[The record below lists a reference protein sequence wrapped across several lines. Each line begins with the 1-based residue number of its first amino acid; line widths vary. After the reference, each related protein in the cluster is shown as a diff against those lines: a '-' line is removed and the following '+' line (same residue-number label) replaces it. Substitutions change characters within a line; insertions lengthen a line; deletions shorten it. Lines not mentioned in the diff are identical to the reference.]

1 MTLIHGV
8 RWKLKAS
15 ADHRRF
21 VAERLL
27 GLKQALGDEIHGS
40 TDENSLRLATWNL
53 MHFGSGGG
61 YDRTVESMFYIA
73 EIIDHFDL
81 VALQEINRDLRK
93 LEDLVD
99 NYLGNDWD
107 YLVTDTSG
115 GHGDRKD
122 AGNDERLA
130 FLYRKSKVSFRKEV
144 GEIVLPEGQEI
155 AAPDADGTSRHVQ
168 FARTPFTVAFR
179 AGWLKFKLCTV
190 HIFYGDSSNS
200 SAKMRQRRDE
210 IRKIAEFLAERQ
222 KRERDAMID
231 SAREANWAA
240 PEEGGWASNYIL
252 LGDFNIVSPEH
263 ETMEALEGE
272 GFTVATKPLKS
283 NLGNNKHY
291 DQIAYRAAHPDF
303 EVVQSGVFDMLQHV
317 YRDVDAAHYVETVK
331 VPKLLEKGRKGA
343 KAEGYFKRYYRRHQM
358 SDHKLLW
365 SEISIDYSEDYL
377 QAVINEE

>member
-1 MTLIHGV
+1 
-8 RWKLKAS
+8 
-15 ADHRRF
+15 
-21 VAERLL
+21 
-27 GLKQALGDEIHGS
+27 
-40 TDENSLRLATWNL
+40 
-53 MHFGSGGG
+53 
-61 YDRTVESMFYIA
+61 
-73 EIIDHFDL
+73 HFDL
-81 VALQEINRDLRK
+81 VAVQEVNRDLRK

-99 NYLGNDWD
+99 NYLGHDWD

-115 GHGDRKD
+115 GHGGKKD

-130 FLYRKSKVSFRKEV
+130 FLFRKSKVQFRKEV

-155 AAPDADGTSRHVQ
+155 AAPGADGTSRHVQ

-222 KRERDAMID
+222 QRERDAMVD
-231 SAREANWAA
+231 AAEDANWAA
-240 PEEGGWASNYIL
+240 PEEGGWDSNYIL

-263 ETMEALEGE
+263 ETMQALEGA
-272 GFTVATKPLKS
+272 GFTVATKPLTS

-291 DQIAYRAAHPDF
+291 DQIAYRAAHPGF
-303 EVVQSGVFDMLQHV
+303 SVVKSGVFDMLAHV
-317 YRDVDAAHYVETVK
+317 YRDEDAGHYVEVAEI
-331 VPKLLEKGRKGA
+331 PKLLEKGRTGS

-365 SEISIDYSEDYL
+365 SEICIDYSEDYL
-377 QAVINEE
+377 QAVIDEE